1 MKCRNDCNTA
11 KPKYLRSQGFFT
23 EPWSPCKATLIS
35 KHSFRTSAHPPAQQ
49 RFKGRQGG
57 RQQDKNKPHFLQA
70 KQWPKSIRKI
80 KRRNIPLPVFILLK
94 SKWCSLEGFHW
105 ASSAPV
111 TWMMLGWGPGNVKSG
126 NKWNKGSLGGT
137 FPLGKA
143 QNTPSSWHHPPGVP
157 QLVCL
162 LIFWQLY
169 KLLLGFFFLQ
179 GKLLPE
185 VKWAM
190 GNENQAGKRFGKWL
204 RANKTEIVQK
214 EWLHWD
220 GRLQQIQLAASR
232 KGCHRSCRE

>member
-1 MKCRNDCNTA
+1 MTA
-11 KPKYLRSQGFFT
+11 TQQNQNIWGLEVFT
-23 EPWSPCKATLIS
+23 EPWSSCKATLIS
-35 KHSFRTSAHPPAQQ
+35 KHSFRTPAHPPAQQ

-169 KLLLGFFFLQ
+169 KLLLGFFFCKENFSQ
-179 GKLLPE
+179 R
-185 VKWAM
+185 W
-190 GNENQAGKRFGKWL
+190 NEPWEM
-204 RANKTEIVQK
+204 KTKQE
-214 EWLHWD
+214 
-220 GRLQQIQLAASR
+220 
-232 KGCHRSCRE
+232 KGLGSG

>member
-1 MKCRNDCNTA
+1 MTA
-11 KPKYLRSQGFFT
+11 TQQNQNIWGLEVFT
-23 EPWSPCKATLIS
+23 EPWSSCKATLIS
-35 KHSFRTSAHPPAQQ
+35 KHSFRTPAHPPAQQ

-94 SKWCSLEGFHW
+94 SKWCCLEGFHW

-143 QNTPSSWHHPPGVP
+143 QNTPSSWHHPAGVP
-157 QLVCL
+157 QLVWL

-169 KLLLGFFFLQ
+169 KLLLGFFFCKENFSQ
-179 GKLLPE
+179 R
-185 VKWAM
+185 W
-190 GNENQAGKRFGKWL
+190 NEPWEM
-204 RANKTEIVQK
+204 KTKQE
-214 EWLHWD
+214 
-220 GRLQQIQLAASR
+220 
-232 KGCHRSCRE
+232 KGLGSG